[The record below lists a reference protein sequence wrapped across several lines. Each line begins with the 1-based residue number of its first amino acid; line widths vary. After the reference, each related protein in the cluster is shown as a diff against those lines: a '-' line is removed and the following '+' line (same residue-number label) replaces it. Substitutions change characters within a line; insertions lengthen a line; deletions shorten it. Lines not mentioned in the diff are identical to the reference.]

1 MGSNLETWKALE
13 RIRKDGRC
21 RSIGVSN
28 FAPKHLNELLIKGN
42 DRPVVNQIELS
53 PFLQQESISSF
64 CHKENIHLTG
74 YCPLARGRRLDD
86 PKLCLVAE
94 QTKKT
99 VAQVMIRWALQ
110 RGQSVIPKSVRPE
123 RIQENANVFEFNL
136 NDEQMKQYLSLFEKY
151 FLKSF
156 TSRLT
161 DYSDPKIDVLSTEV
175 LNPKYTI
182 VKSVLLATDKKPA
195 VNIEWRVYTK
205 NPDKPLIRDLII
217 EGLSLARTQK
227 EEFASVIETN
237 NGDVTKLFITLKEF
251 AAK

>member
-1 MGSNLETWKALE
+1 MIMKKNFFIIIFFIFGLTQESFAYSSDPKQFIQEVVDEAKKVLVETNTKEFKTTKLSEMAL
-13 RIRKDGRC
+13 RTVDIKGIAYY
-21 RSIGVSN
+21 SIGN
-28 FAPKHLNELLIKGN
+28 Y
-42 DRPVVNQIELS
+42 R
-53 PFLQQESISSF
+53 
-64 CHKENIHLTG
+64 KE
-74 YCPLARGRRLDD
+74 
-86 PKLCLVAE
+86 
-94 QTKKT
+94 
-99 VAQVMIRWALQ
+99 
-110 RGQSVIPKSVRPE
+110 
-123 RIQENANVFEFNL
+123 L
-136 NDEQMKQYLSLFEKY
+136 NDEQLKKYLTLFEKY

-182 VKSVLLATDKKPA
+182 VKSLLLATDKKPA

-237 NGDVTKLFITLKEF
+237 NGDVTKLFITLEEF
-251 AAK
+251 INK